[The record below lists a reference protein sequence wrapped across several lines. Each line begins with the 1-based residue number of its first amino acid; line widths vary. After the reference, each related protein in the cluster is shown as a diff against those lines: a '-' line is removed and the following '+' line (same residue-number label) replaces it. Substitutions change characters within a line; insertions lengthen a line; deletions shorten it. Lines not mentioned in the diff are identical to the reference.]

1 MYVTIMRVKDK
12 PLPEMFANARML
24 PSAGEVITLTFGAF
38 AGTAAAHIIKVAL
51 STIGLASILMATIF

>member
-12 PLPEMFANARML
+12 PLPEMLANSRML

-38 AGTAAAHIIKVAL
+38 AGTAAAQIIKLAIG
-51 STIGLASILMATIF
+51 TIVTASILMANIF